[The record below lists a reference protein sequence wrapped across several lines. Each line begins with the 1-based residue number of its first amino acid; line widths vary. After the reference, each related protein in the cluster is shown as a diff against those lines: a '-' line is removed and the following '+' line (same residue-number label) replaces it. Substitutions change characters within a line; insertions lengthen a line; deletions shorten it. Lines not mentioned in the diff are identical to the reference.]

1 MLLHHNDDTKLCLH
15 DFGSL
20 LYYGAN
26 SNKDKITR
34 KTPRH
39 ICIPINLVRVVT
51 NGSNWLCFIIFTKGP
66 KETEKKKR
74 KEQKIGLRMLSMKT
88 YFTIDTLLFLMADF
102 FLNLVE
108 IERSF
113 IDRRKINEKCKEI
126 CILSVTSNYNV
137 FA

>member
-1 MLLHHNDDTKLCLH
+1 MVLTDYVLS
-15 DFGSL
+15 FS
-20 LYYGAN
+20 
-26 SNKDKITR
+26 
-34 KTPRH
+34 P
-39 ICIPINLVRVVT
+39 
-51 NGSNWLCFIIFTKGP
+51 KGQ
-66 KETEKKKR
+66 KRQKKRR

-113 IDRRKINEKCKEI
+113 IDRRKENEKCKEI

>member
-66 KETEKKKR
+66 KETEKKKKR
-74 KEQKIGLRMLSMKT
+74 TKNRIENAFNENIFHNR
-88 YFTIDTLLFLMADF
+88 YFAFLDGRF

-113 IDRRKINEKCKEI
+113 IDRRKENEKCKEI